1 MKSRYSV
8 FVIIVFLS
16 FAWSREIYS
25 GNDIDIERIQGVWF
39 LTFGVDYW
47 SWNVLW
53 KCHIIAPFNVTD
65 NRMNLGTYNFFKN
78 KSKAPLSVIDEVKR
92 DSQGQ
97 FWMKGPNEKI
107 WENLDTK
114 LFGNKRKPISNMEH
128 PSQEEPWFF
137 TSPHFYATDYFTFIS
152 TLMIMDDDRKLF
164 QIYTRNPTINDGDI
178 SEFTTLAVEQG
189 VDPTTL
195 TTFGCGDL
203 NPSEFM
209 SA

>member
-128 PSQEEPWFF
+128 PSQ
-137 TSPHFYATDYFTFIS
+137 
-152 TLMIMDDDRKLF
+152 DRKLF